1 MVGAPGTSLE
11 DFLNNEGNLER
22 EMEAGLRDPPTEED
36 TSASS
41 VPFSEAGAAEQL
53 LSPCTS
59 AEGRE
64 EDAAKAAWSS
74 SGLMVC
80 NG

>member
-1 MVGAPGTSLE
+1 MKGIW
-11 DFLNNEGNLER
+11 NERL
-22 EMEAGLRDPPTEED
+22 EAGLRDPPEENS
-36 TSASS
+36 SASS
-41 VPFSEAGAAEQL
+41 VPFSEAGVGEQL

-74 SGLMVC
+74 SGLTVC